1 MKYKRGDKF
10 YKYDKRSKVVDE
22 VEVEDTYYK
31 LNKSVKGKYNYNEE
45 SLQELINN
53 GTLTDNQEAIKQKA
67 IEDIEKQ
74 FGIKLKEV

>member
-1 MKYKRGDKF
+1 MKYKRRDKF